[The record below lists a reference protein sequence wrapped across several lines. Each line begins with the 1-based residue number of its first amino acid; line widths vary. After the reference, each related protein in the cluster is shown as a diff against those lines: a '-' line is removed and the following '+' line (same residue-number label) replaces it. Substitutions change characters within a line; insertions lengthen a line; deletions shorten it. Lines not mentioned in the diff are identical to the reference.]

1 MIESMDLAVIQ
12 DGVVVNVIVGDA
24 DTLANGVGSGFTVVT
39 LPEGIGIGWTYDG
52 QTFAAP
58 SLTIP
63 EEP

>member
-1 MIESMDLAVIQ
+1 MDLAIIQ
-12 DGVVVNVIVGDA
+12 NGVVVNVIVGDA
-24 DTLANGVGSGFTVVT
+24 ETLANGVGTGFTVIP
-39 LPEGIGIGWTYDG
+39 LLEGVGIGWTYDG